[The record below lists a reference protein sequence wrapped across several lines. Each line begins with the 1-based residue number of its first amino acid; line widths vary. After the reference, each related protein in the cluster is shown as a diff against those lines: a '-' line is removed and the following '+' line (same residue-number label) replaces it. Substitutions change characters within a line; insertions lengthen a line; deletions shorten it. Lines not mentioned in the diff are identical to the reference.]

1 MDLLEFQADLHIH
14 TSLSPCSDTWRMTP
28 KEIVRRALE
37 EGLDLIAVCDH
48 NSMRNV
54 DAVQRAAAGIGLVVL
69 AGMEVS
75 SVEEVHVLGIFE
87 NLNDAGA
94 MQDLIDRNLPGEN
107 VPEVF
112 GYQVLMDENGEI
124 VGSEDRRL
132 AAASA
137 LSIGD
142 LVDAIHGHRG
152 LAIASHVDREGFG
165 IIGQLGWI
173 PKGLPLDGLEVSW
186 RLSRPEARERFPE
199 IQGWP
204 LLRAS
209 DAHQPEDIGKAWTRL
224 TMAEATFQELRLAL
238 AGEGGRRVVGGEA

>member
-1 MDLLEFQADLHIH
+1 MDLLEFRADLHIH

-48 NSMRNV
+48 NSTRNAR
-54 DAVQRAAAGIGLVVL
+54 AVQQAAIGRGLVVL
-69 AGMEVS
+69 PGMEVT
-75 SVEEVHVLGIFE
+75 SVEEVHLLGIFGD
-87 NLNDAGA
+87 LNDAGA
-94 MQDLIDRNLPGEN
+94 LQDLIDQSLPGEN

-112 GYQVLMDENGEI
+112 GYQVLMDEHDEI

-132 AAASA
+132 AGASG
-137 LSIGD
+137 LTVGD
-142 LVDAIHGHRG
+142 LVEAIHGHGG
-152 LAIASHVDREGFG
+152 LAIASHVDREAFG

-199 IQGWP
+199 IRGWP

-209 DAHQPEDIGKAWTRL
+209 DAHQPEDIGKAWTWL
-224 TMAEATFQELRLAL
+224 AMAKANFEELRLAL